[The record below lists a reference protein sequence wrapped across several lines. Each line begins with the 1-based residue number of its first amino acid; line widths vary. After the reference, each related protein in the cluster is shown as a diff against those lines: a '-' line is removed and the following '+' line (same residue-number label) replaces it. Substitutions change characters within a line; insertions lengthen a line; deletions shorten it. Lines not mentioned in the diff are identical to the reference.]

1 MPRLVS
7 QFCVMVVAVVAA
19 SPAAA
24 TILGALN
31 AARQACGVEAHP
43 LTLHRQ
49 LNAAARKVSEGMR
62 PANAA
67 HASGYDMTQLSSIH
81 LQGFGDERELRSL
94 LLQQSCNILGD
105 ADARD
110 AGYYQH
116 RDEVWILIGAAR
128 GHPGSAMHVE
138 KRALLLVNEARARAR
153 RCGDKWFAAAP
164 PLKLNSLLTR
174 AAQLHSD
181 EMARLRYLDHQG
193 RDGSTPAT
201 RVSST
206 GYQWKIEGENV
217 AAGAGNVDLAISDW
231 LGSPHHCANIMD
243 PRFTEMGIAFAIN
256 KDDEEYGVYWTQT
269 FAAPKAFRSKRQ

>member
-1 MPRLVS
+1 MCRLISHIGVLA
-7 QFCVMVVAVVAA
+7 VVVVAA
-19 SPAAA
+19 CPATAS
-24 TILGALN
+24 ILGALN
-31 AARQACGVEAHP
+31 TARHACGVEAHP
-43 LTLHRQ
+43 LTLRRQ
-49 LNAAARKVSEGMR
+49 LDAAAKKVSQGMR

-81 LQGFGDERELRSL
+81 LQGFADEQELRAL
-94 LLQQSCNILGD
+94 LLQQSCKIVGD

-110 AGYYQH
+110 AGYYQY
-116 RDEVWILIGAAR
+116 RDEVWILIGASR
-128 GHPGSAMHVE
+128 GHPGNAVHVE

-153 RCGDKWFAAAP
+153 RCGDKWFAAAS

-243 PRFTEMGIAFAIN
+243 PRFAEMGIAFAIN
-256 KDDEEYGVYWTQT
+256 KNDEEYGVYWTQT
-269 FAAPKAFRSKRQ
+269 FAAPKSIRRRH